1 MPKRNYS
8 RIREQAR
15 IAASAEAAE
24 REEKRR
30 RVDFVPRLSDEEEAR
45 NRDEREEL
53 SAREE
58 EIEARL
64 RRADIGGEDFAIAE
78 TEKYRCVG
86 RRIAFARMDRFSIFD
101 SHFDLKIYD
110 KSTGEPIQGQLDE
123 ELYHALFS
131 LLTQVIARI
140 RNVFLRAKE
149 GDQFFIPSLTEE
161 ERQQTIY
168 YATIVS
174 RYLKSGIHSRR
185 NFISTPS
192 SIVASQILTA
202 LAG

>member
-8 RIREQAR
+8 RIRERAR
-15 IAASAEAAE
+15 IAAQEVEAD

-30 RVDFVPRLSDEEEAR
+30 RVDFVPRLSEEEEAR
-45 NRDEREEL
+45 NRDERREL
-53 SAREE
+53 SSREE
-58 EIEARL
+58 EIENNVRMAQVE
-64 RRADIGGEDFAIAE
+64 GEEFAIAE
-78 TEKYRCVG
+78 TEKYRCIGKRV
-86 RRIAFARMDRFSIFD
+86 AFARMDRFSIFD

-110 KSTGEPIQGQLDE
+110 KRTGKPIQGELNE

-149 GDQFFIPSLTEE
+149 GDQFFIPGLTEE

-174 RYLKSGIHSRR
+174 RNLKSGIHSRR
-185 NFISTPS
+185 NFITTPS
-192 SIVASQILTA
+192 SIVANQVLTM